1 MITLYHDKLSAPSRA
16 ARLICAEYGEEV
28 ELIEEALWRRREA
41 FVTLN
46 PALTLPVLEADGV
59 TVAGIHPVIE
69 YLDETRGAMM
79 RDRRLHAGNPASR
92 AETRRLVD
100 WFMVKTESEVTR
112 HIVRERAEK
121 ISMPAEAGGGAPNA
135 QTLRQARANAKHH
148 MAYLEY
154 LAGSRA
160 WLAGDAMS
168 YADIA
173 AAAAISSLDYLGEVD
188 WTAYPYAKDW
198 YGRLKSRPAFRP
210 LLKDR
215 VGRQPPVSH
224 YADLD
229 F

>member
-1 MITLYHDKLSAPSRA
+1 MITLYHDRLSAPGRA
-16 ARLICAEYGEEV
+16 ARLVCAEYGVEV
-28 ELIEEALWRRREA
+28 EAIEERLWERREG

-46 PALTLPVLEADGV
+46 PALTLPVIEADGV

-79 RDRRLHAGNPASR
+79 RERRLHAGNPATR

-100 WFMVKTESEVTR
+100 WFLVKMDDEVTR
-112 HIVRERAEK
+112 HVVRERVEK
-121 ISMPAEAGGGAPNA
+121 LAMPAELGGGAPNSQA
-135 QTLRQARANAKHH
+135 LRLARANVRHH
-148 MAYLEY
+148 MAYLEW
-154 LAGSRA
+154 LSGSRA
-160 WLAGDAMS
+160 WLAGDAIT

-173 AAAAISSLDYLGEVD
+173 AAATLSTLDYLGEVD
-188 WTAYPYAKDW
+188 WSASPYAKDW
-198 YGRLKSRPAFRP
+198 YGRMKSRPSFRP

-215 VGRQPPVSH
+215 VKGQSPVAH